1 LGIVSVAPPHYR
13 RRRLRDGAT
22 ASLFRSRRRKKGFGR
37 RGLYLPGPAEAGCTK
52 SDDQFLAA
60 SIS

>member
-37 RGLYLPGPAEAGCTK
+37 RGL
-52 SDDQFLAA
+52 
-60 SIS
+60 